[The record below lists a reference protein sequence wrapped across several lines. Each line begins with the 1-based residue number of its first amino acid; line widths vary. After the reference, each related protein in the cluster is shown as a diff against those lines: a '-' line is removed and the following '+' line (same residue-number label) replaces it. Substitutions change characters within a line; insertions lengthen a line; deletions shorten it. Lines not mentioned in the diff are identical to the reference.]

1 MDLERVNDL
10 QAELA
15 QHPLLNGAI
24 ESPQDLQTF
33 MQSHVWAV
41 WDFMSLLKGLQHK
54 ICPSGSVWYPK
65 TADLAQAS
73 RLINSI
79 VLNEESDLDLDG
91 QTPISHFELYMR
103 AMQEVGADTGPIKS
117 WASLISNMPR
127 ESAERIC
134 KIPPQARE
142 FMRVTQELADQGLPE
157 QLGAFTWGRET
168 LVPQMF
174 EQLVVELPEGCDYF
188 RYYLDRHIG
197 LDGDDHGPA
206 SVKLVEQLCRT
217 PRDLERAYGAAV
229 DSLTARKDLW
239 TAILKQITS
248 ERHSPDH

>member
-1 MDLERVNDL
+1 MSLDRLAEL

-15 QHPLLNGAI
+15 QHPLLTGAI
-24 ESPQDLQTF
+24 KTPHDLQTF
-33 MQSHVWAV
+33 MQTHVWAV
-41 WDFMSLLKGLQHK
+41 WDFMSLLKGLQHAV
-54 ICPSGSVWYPK
+54 CPSGDLWYPK

-91 QTPISHFELYMR
+91 QTPISHFELYIR
-103 AMQEVGADTGPIKS
+103 AMQEVGADTGPIVS

-134 KIPPQARE
+134 KIPPPARE
-142 FMRVTQELADQGLPE
+142 FMQSTQELAQQGLPE

-168 LVPQMF
+168 LVPKMF
-174 EQLVVELPEGCDYF
+174 KQLVAELPDDCDYF

-197 LDGDDHGPA
+197 LDGDEHGPA
-206 SVKLVEQLCRT
+206 SVKLVEKLCRT
-217 PRDLERAYGAAV
+217 PRDLERAYGAAIE
-229 DSLTARKDLW
+229 SLTARNNLW
-239 TAILKQITS
+239 TAILTNIESQG
-248 ERHSPDH
+248 